1 MRSLS
6 VQWKITLLAGCCL
19 IITSLSLIGFSIYNA
34 TSNQQVIKS
43 QSSESVI
50 NKTQQLLASVSQL
63 NAQETQ
69 RYVDEAVYRAEML
82 AASAQFLKN
91 NADEN
96 FTPSEEL
103 RTALDEM
110 VRRSVLNFDSIQGAY
125 LVFQPDLL
133 DGEDANYVDAD
144 YVGSNEKGRFAPYWK
159 VADNGENVLANVLS
173 EPILSDDSNSERF
186 YCPLSSG
193 QTCISTPRV
202 VNSGG
207 TALLT
212 SSISVPILVDDV
224 AIGFL
229 GIDLRLD
236 GLTSVVTQSDQ
247 SLFDGA
253 GAVYVVSLDGSV
265 IASDDSSIAVGSVFQ
280 SDNTNSDL
288 MTDFIFGGEV
298 TTQWSENGEWLLAFA
313 PVTAANQTWGVL
325 FEIPRESVV
334 ADANRLDS
342 IISTKVSEGIQ
353 TEVIAGV
360 IFILF
365 GLAIIAF
372 SSLSIVKPIRQV
384 VERLNDIASGEGDL
398 TQRLEVKSQDEIG
411 QLSQGFN
418 LFLDKLQH
426 TIKEVI
432 QTTEQVASTT
442 SQAKASASSTRESS
456 ESQFKEVDLVATA
469 AEEMTQTAG
478 LVVQNAEVAVDA
490 ACEANRSA
498 RQGQQVIELSAGE
511 MRKLVERMSSAVPI
525 VEELAKNNGNIT
537 EILSVIEGISE
548 QTNLL
553 ALNAAIEA
561 ARAGEQGRGF
571 AVVADEVRNLA
582 SRTQSSVGEIRAV
595 IDKVHA
601 GTQDVVEAIQEGNIL
616 ANDTAL
622 HVQNAVEDLGSIFT
636 SIEEISDMNSQIV
649 RAAEEQQSVSGEV
662 NQSVVN
668 IRDLSAKILEQA
680 AASEQVGSEI
690 EQLSQQQQKLVNQF
704 KVE

>member
-110 VRRSVLNFDSIQGAY
+110 VRRSVLNFDSIQGVY

-265 IASDDSSIAVGSVFQ
+265 IASDDPSITVGSVFQ

-353 TEVIAGV
+353 TEVIAGI

-704 KVE
+704 KV

>member
-69 RYVDEAVYRAEML
+69 RYVDEAIYRAEML

-125 LVFQPDLL
+125 LVFKPDLL
-133 DGEDANYVDAD
+133 DSEDANYVDAD

-159 VADNGENVLANVLS
+159 VADNGENVLSNVLS
-173 EPILSDDSNSERF
+173 ESTLNDNSNSERF

-236 GLTSVVTQSDQ
+236 GLTSVITQSDQ
-247 SLFDGA
+247 SLFNGA
-253 GAVYVVSLDGSV
+253 GKAYVVSLDGSV
-265 IASDDSSIAVGSVFQ
+265 IASDDSSIAVGSNFQ

-313 PVTAANQTWGVL
+313 PVVAANQTWGVL
-325 FEIPRESVV
+325 FEIPRDSVV
-334 ADANRLDS
+334 ADANKLDS
-342 IISTKVSEGIQ
+342 IISTKLSEGIK
-353 TEVIAGV
+353 TEMIAGTV
-360 IFILF
+360 FIIF

-372 SSLSIVKPIRQV
+372 ASLSIVKPIRQV

-411 QLSQGFN
+411 QLSKGFN

-432 QTTEQVASTT
+432 QTTEQVANTT
-442 SQAKASASSTRESS
+442 SQAKASASTTRESS

-498 RQGQQVIELSAGE
+498 QQGQQVIELSAGE

-636 SIEEISDMNSQIV
+636 SIEAISDMNNQIV

-680 AASEQVGSEI
+680 AASEQVGHEI
-690 EQLSQQQQKLVNQF
+690 DQLSQQQQKLVNQF
-704 KVE
+704 KV

>member
-69 RYVDEAVYRAEML
+69 RYVDEAIYRAEML

-125 LVFQPDLL
+125 LVFKPDLL
-133 DGEDANYVDAD
+133 DSEDANYVDAD

-173 EPILSDDSNSERF
+173 ESILNDDSNSERF

-207 TALLT
+207 VALLT

-236 GLTSVVTQSDQ
+236 GLTSVITQSDQ
-247 SLFDGA
+247 SLFNGA
-253 GAVYVVSLDGSV
+253 GKAYVVSLDGSV
-265 IASDDSSIAVGSVFQ
+265 IASDDSSIAVGSTFQ
-280 SDNTNSDL
+280 SGNTNSDL

-313 PVTAANQTWGVL
+313 PVVAANQTWGVL
-325 FEIPRESVV
+325 FEIPRDSVV
-334 ADANRLDS
+334 ADANKLDS
-342 IISTKVSEGIQ
+342 IISTKLSEGIK
-353 TEVIAGV
+353 TEVIAGTV
-360 IFILF
+360 FIIF

-372 SSLSIVKPIRQV
+372 ASLSIVKPIRQV

-411 QLSQGFN
+411 QLSKGFN

-432 QTTEQVASTT
+432 HTTEQVANTT

-498 RQGQQVIELSAGE
+498 QQGQQVIELSAGE

-622 HVQNAVEDLGSIFT
+622 HVQKAVEDLGSIFT
-636 SIEEISDMNSQIV
+636 SIEAISDMNSQIV

-662 NQSVVN
+662 NQSVAN

-680 AASEQVGSEI
+680 AASEQVGNEI
-690 EQLSQQQQKLVNQF
+690 DQLSQQQQKLVNQF
-704 KVE
+704 KV

>member
-69 RYVDEAVYRAEML
+69 RYVDEAIYRAEML
-82 AASAQFLKN
+82 ASSAQFLKN

-125 LVFQPDLL
+125 LVFKPDLL
-133 DGEDANYVDAD
+133 DAEDANYVDAD
-144 YVGSNEKGRFAPYWK
+144 YVGSNERGRFAPYWK
-159 VADNGENVLANVLS
+159 VADNGENVLPNVLS
-173 EPILSDDSNSERF
+173 ESILSDNKNSERF
-186 YCPLSSG
+186 FCPLSSG

-202 VNSGG
+202 VSSGG
-207 TALLT
+207 QELLT
-212 SSISVPILVDDV
+212 SSISVPIIVDGV

-236 GLTSVVTQSDQ
+236 GLTNVVTQSDQ

-265 IASDDSSIAVGSVFQ
+265 IASDDQSIAVGSSFQ
-280 SDNTNSDL
+280 SNNTSSDL

-313 PVTAANQTWGVL
+313 PVVAANQTWGVL
-325 FEIPRESVV
+325 FEIPRGSVV
-334 ADANRLDS
+334 ADANQLDA
-342 IISTKVSEGIQ
+342 IISTKLSEGIK
-353 TEVIAGV
+353 TEVIAG
-360 IFILF
+360 ISFILF

-372 SSLSIVKPIRQV
+372 ASLSIVKPIRQV

-469 AEEMTQTAG
+469 AEEMTQTSG
-478 LVVQNAEVAVDA
+478 LVVQNAEIAVDA

-498 RQGQQVIELSAGE
+498 QQGQQVIELSAGE
-511 MRKLVERMSSAVPI
+511 MRKLVDRMSSAVPI

-622 HVQNAVEDLGSIFT
+622 HVQKAVEDLGSIFT
-636 SIEEISDMNSQIV
+636 SIEAISDMNNQIV

-668 IRDLSAKILEQA
+668 IRDLSAKILDQA

-690 EQLSQQQQKLVNQF
+690 DQLSQQQQKLVNQF
-704 KVE
+704 KV

>member
-202 VNSGG
+202 VNSGS

-704 KVE
+704 KV

>member
-69 RYVDEAVYRAEML
+69 RYVDEAIYRAEML
-82 AASAQFLKN
+82 ASSAQFLKN

-159 VADNGENVLANVLS
+159 VADNGENVLSNVIS
-173 EPILSDDSNSERF
+173 EAILNDDSNSERF

-207 TALLT
+207 TTLLT

-236 GLTSVVTQSDQ
+236 GLVNVVTQSDQ
-247 SLFDGA
+247 SLFNGA
-253 GAVYVVSLDGSV
+253 GAAYVVSLDGSV
-265 IASDDSSIAVGSVFQ
+265 IASDDSSITVGSSFQ
-280 SDNTNSDL
+280 SENTNGDL

-313 PVTAANQTWGVL
+313 PVVAANQTWGVL

-334 ADANRLDS
+334 ADASKLDS

-353 TEVIAGV
+353 TEVIAGIV
-360 IFILF
+360 FILF

-372 SSLSIVKPIRQV
+372 ASLSIVKPIRQV

-398 TQRLEVKSQDEIG
+398 TQRLEVKSKDEIG
-411 QLSQGFN
+411 QLSKGFN

-469 AEEMTQTAG
+469 AEEMTQTSG
-478 LVVQNAEVAVDA
+478 LVVQNAEIAVDA

-498 RQGQQVIELSAGE
+498 QQGQQVIELSAGE

-622 HVQNAVEDLGSIFT
+622 HVQKVVEDLGSIFT
-636 SIEEISDMNSQIV
+636 SIEAISDMNSQIV
-649 RAAEEQQSVSGEV
+649 RAAEEQRSVSGEV

-668 IRDLSAKILEQA
+668 IRDLSAKILDQA
-680 AASEQVGSEI
+680 AASEQVGTEI
-690 EQLSQQQQKLVNQF
+690 DQLSQKQKKLVNQF
-704 KVE
+704 KV

>member
-69 RYVDEAVYRAEML
+69 RYVDEAIYRAEML

-125 LVFQPDLL
+125 LVFKPDLL
-133 DGEDANYVDAD
+133 DSEDANYVDAD

-173 EPILSDDSNSERF
+173 ESILNDDSNSERF

-207 TALLT
+207 VTLLT

-236 GLTSVVTQSDQ
+236 GLTSVITQSDQ
-247 SLFDGA
+247 SLFNGA
-253 GAVYVVSLDGSV
+253 GKAYVVSLDGSV
-265 IASDDSSIAVGSVFQ
+265 IASDDSSIAVGSTFQ

-313 PVTAANQTWGVL
+313 PVVAANQTWGVL

-334 ADANRLDS
+334 ADANKLDS
-342 IISTKVSEGIQ
+342 IISNKLSEGIK
-353 TEVIAGV
+353 TEVIAGTV
-360 IFILF
+360 FILF

-372 SSLSIVKPIRQV
+372 ASLSIVKPIRQV

-411 QLSQGFN
+411 QLSKGFN

-432 QTTEQVASTT
+432 HTTEQVASTT

-498 RQGQQVIELSAGE
+498 QQGQQVIELSAGE

-622 HVQNAVEDLGSIFT
+622 HVQKAVEDLGSIFT
-636 SIEEISDMNSQIV
+636 SIEAISDMNSQIV

-680 AASEQVGSEI
+680 AASEQVGNEI
-690 EQLSQQQQKLVNQF
+690 DQLSQQQQKLVNQF
-704 KVE
+704 KV

>member
-186 YCPLSSG
+186 YCPLSLG

-236 GLTSVVTQSDQ
+236 GLTNVVTQSDQ
-247 SLFDGA
+247 SLFDGV

-265 IASDDSSIAVGSVFQ
+265 IASDDSSIAVGSSFQ

-325 FEIPRESVV
+325 FEIPRKSVI

-372 SSLSIVKPIRQV
+372 ASLSIVKPIRQV

-411 QLSQGFN
+411 QLSKGFN

-478 LVVQNAEVAVDA
+478 LVVQNAEAAVDA

-690 EQLSQQQQKLVNQF
+690 DQLSQQQQKLVNQF
-704 KVE
+704 KV

>member
-69 RYVDEAVYRAEML
+69 RYVDEAIYRAEML

-125 LVFQPDLL
+125 LVFKPDLL
-133 DGEDANYVDAD
+133 DSEDANYVDAD

-159 VADNGENVLANVLS
+159 VADNVENVLPNVLS
-173 EPILSDDSNSERF
+173 ESTLNDNSNSERF

-236 GLTSVVTQSDQ
+236 GLTSVITESDQ
-247 SLFDGA
+247 SLFNGA
-253 GAVYVVSLDGSV
+253 GKAYVVSLDGSV
-265 IASDDSSIAVGSVFQ
+265 IASDDSSIAVGSNFQ

-313 PVTAANQTWGVL
+313 PVVAANQTWGVL
-325 FEIPRESVV
+325 FEIPRDSVV
-334 ADANRLDS
+334 ADANKLDS
-342 IISTKVSEGIQ
+342 IISTKLSEGIK
-353 TEVIAGV
+353 TEVIAGTV
-360 IFILF
+360 FIIF

-372 SSLSIVKPIRQV
+372 ASLSIVKPIRQV

-411 QLSQGFN
+411 QLSKGFN

-432 QTTEQVASTT
+432 QTTEQVANTT

-498 RQGQQVIELSAGE
+498 QQGQQVIELSAGE

-636 SIEEISDMNSQIV
+636 SIEAISDMNNQIV

-680 AASEQVGSEI
+680 AASEQVGNEI
-690 EQLSQQQQKLVNQF
+690 DQLSQQQQKLVNQF
-704 KVE
+704 KV

>member
-69 RYVDEAVYRAEML
+69 RYVDEAIYRAEML
-82 AASAQFLKN
+82 ASSAQFLKN

-125 LVFQPDLL
+125 LVFKPDLL
-133 DGEDANYVDAD
+133 DAEDANYVDAD
-144 YVGSNEKGRFAPYWK
+144 YVGSNERGRFAPYWK
-159 VADNGENVLANVLS
+159 VADNGENVLPNVLS
-173 EPILSDDSNSERF
+173 ESTLSDNSNSERF
-186 YCPLSSG
+186 FCPLSSG

-202 VNSGG
+202 VSSGG
-207 TALLT
+207 QELLT
-212 SSISVPILVDDV
+212 SSISVPIIVDDV

-236 GLTSVVTQSDQ
+236 GLTNVVTQSDQ
-247 SLFDGA
+247 SLFEGA

-265 IASDDSSIAVGSVFQ
+265 IASDDQSIAVGSNFQ
-280 SDNTNSDL
+280 SNNTSSDL

-313 PVTAANQTWGVL
+313 PVIAANQTWGVL

-334 ADANRLDS
+334 ADANQLDA
-342 IISTKVSEGIQ
+342 IISTKLSEGIK
-353 TEVIAGV
+353 TEVIAG
-360 IFILF
+360 ISFILF

-372 SSLSIVKPIRQV
+372 ASLSIVKPIRQV

-469 AEEMTQTAG
+469 AEEMTQTSG

-498 RQGQQVIELSAGE
+498 QQGQQVIELSAGE
-511 MRKLVERMSSAVPI
+511 MRKLVDRMSSAVPI

-622 HVQNAVEDLGSIFT
+622 HVQKAVEDLGSIFT
-636 SIEEISDMNSQIV
+636 SIEAISDMNNQIV

-668 IRDLSAKILEQA
+668 IRDLSAKILDQA

-690 EQLSQQQQKLVNQF
+690 DQLSQQQQKLVNQF
-704 KVE
+704 KV

>member
-69 RYVDEAVYRAEML
+69 RYVDEAIYRAEML
-82 AASAQFLKN
+82 ASSAQFLKN

-125 LVFQPDLL
+125 LVFKPDLL
-133 DGEDANYVDAD
+133 DAEDANYVDAD
-144 YVGSNEKGRFAPYWK
+144 YVGSNERGRFAPYWK
-159 VADNGENVLANVLS
+159 VADNGENVLPNVLS
-173 EPILSDDSNSERF
+173 ESTLSDNSNSERF
-186 YCPLSSG
+186 FCPLSSG

-202 VNSGG
+202 VSSSGQE
-207 TALLT
+207 LLT
-212 SSISVPILVDDV
+212 SSISVPIIVDDV

-236 GLTSVVTQSDQ
+236 GLTNVVTQSDQ
-247 SLFDGA
+247 SLFEGA

-265 IASDDSSIAVGSVFQ
+265 IASDDQSIVVGSSFQ
-280 SDNTNSDL
+280 SNNTSSDL

-313 PVTAANQTWGVL
+313 PVIAANQTWGVL

-334 ADANRLDS
+334 ADANQLDA
-342 IISTKVSEGIQ
+342 IISTKLSEGIK
-353 TEVIAGV
+353 TEVIAG
-360 IFILF
+360 ISFILF

-372 SSLSIVKPIRQV
+372 ASLSIVKPIRQV

-469 AEEMTQTAG
+469 AEEMTQTSG
-478 LVVQNAEVAVDA
+478 LVVQNAEIAVDA

-498 RQGQQVIELSAGE
+498 QQGQQVIELSAGE
-511 MRKLVERMSSAVPI
+511 MRKLVDRMSSAVPI

-622 HVQNAVEDLGSIFT
+622 HVQKAVEDLGSIFT
-636 SIEEISDMNSQIV
+636 SIEAISDMNNQIV

-690 EQLSQQQQKLVNQF
+690 DQLSQQQQKLVNQF
-704 KVE
+704 KV

>member
-360 IFILF
+360 IFIFF

-704 KVE
+704 KV

>member
-50 NKTQQLLASVSQL
+50 NKTEQLLASVSQL

-69 RYVDEAVYRAEML
+69 RYVDEAIYRAEML
-82 AASAQFLKN
+82 ASSAQFLKN

-133 DGEDANYVDAD
+133 DDEDANYVDAD

-159 VADNGENVLANVLS
+159 VADNGENVLSNVIS
-173 EPILSDDSNSERF
+173 EAILNDDSNSERF

-236 GLTSVVTQSDQ
+236 GLVNVVTQSDQ
-247 SLFDGA
+247 SLFNGA
-253 GAVYVVSLDGSV
+253 GAAYVVSLDGSV
-265 IASDDSSIAVGSVFQ
+265 IASDDKSIAVGSNFQ
-280 SDNTNSDL
+280 SENTNGDL

-313 PVTAANQTWGVL
+313 PVVAANQTWGVL

-334 ADANRLDS
+334 ADASKLDS

-353 TEVIAGV
+353 TEVIAGIV
-360 IFILF
+360 FILF

-372 SSLSIVKPIRQV
+372 ASLSIVKPIRQV

-398 TQRLEVKSQDEIG
+398 TQRLEVKSKDEIG
-411 QLSQGFN
+411 QLSKGFN

-469 AEEMTQTAG
+469 AEEMTQTSG
-478 LVVQNAEVAVDA
+478 LVVQNAEIAVDA

-498 RQGQQVIELSAGE
+498 QQGQQVIELSAGE

-622 HVQNAVEDLGSIFT
+622 HVQKAVEDLGSIFT
-636 SIEEISDMNSQIV
+636 SIEAISDMNSQIV
-649 RAAEEQQSVSGEV
+649 RAAEEQRSVSGEV

-668 IRDLSAKILEQA
+668 IRDLSAKILDQA
-680 AASEQVGSEI
+680 AASEQVGTEI
-690 EQLSQQQQKLVNQF
+690 DHLSQKQKKLVNQF
-704 KVE
+704 KV

>member
-69 RYVDEAVYRAEML
+69 RYVDEAIYRAEML
-82 AASAQFLKN
+82 ASSAQFLKN

-125 LVFQPDLL
+125 LVFKPDLL
-133 DGEDANYVDAD
+133 DAEDANYVDAD
-144 YVGSNEKGRFAPYWK
+144 YVGSNERGRFAPYWK
-159 VADNGENVLANVLS
+159 VADNGENVLPNVLS
-173 EPILSDDSNSERF
+173 ESTLSDNSNSERF
-186 YCPLSSG
+186 FCPFSSG

-202 VNSGG
+202 VSSGG
-207 TALLT
+207 QELLT
-212 SSISVPILVDDV
+212 SSISVPIIVDDV

-236 GLTSVVTQSDQ
+236 GLTNVVTQSDQ
-247 SLFDGA
+247 SLFEGA

-265 IASDDSSIAVGSVFQ
+265 IASDDQSIAVGSSFQ
-280 SDNTNSDL
+280 SNNTSSDL

-313 PVTAANQTWGVL
+313 PVIAANQTWGVL

-334 ADANRLDS
+334 ADANQLDA
-342 IISTKVSEGIQ
+342 IISTKLSEGIK
-353 TEVIAGV
+353 TEVIAG
-360 IFILF
+360 ISFILF

-372 SSLSIVKPIRQV
+372 ASLSIVKPIRQV

-469 AEEMTQTAG
+469 AEEMTQTSG
-478 LVVQNAEVAVDA
+478 LVVQNAEIAVDA

-498 RQGQQVIELSAGE
+498 QQGQQVIELSAGE
-511 MRKLVERMSSAVPI
+511 MRKLVDRMSSAVPI

-622 HVQNAVEDLGSIFT
+622 HVQKAVEDLGSIFT
-636 SIEEISDMNSQIV
+636 SIEAISDMNNQIV

-668 IRDLSAKILEQA
+668 IRDLSAKILDQA

-690 EQLSQQQQKLVNQF
+690 DQLSQQQQKLVNQF
-704 KVE
+704 KV

>member
-69 RYVDEAVYRAEML
+69 RYVDEAIYRAEML

-125 LVFQPDLL
+125 LVFKPDLL
-133 DGEDANYVDAD
+133 DSEDANYVDAD

-173 EPILSDDSNSERF
+173 ESILNDDSNSERF

-207 TALLT
+207 VALLT

-236 GLTSVVTQSDQ
+236 GLTSVITQSDQ
-247 SLFDGA
+247 SLFNGA
-253 GAVYVVSLDGSV
+253 GKAYVVSLDGSV
-265 IASDDSSIAVGSVFQ
+265 IASDDSSIAVGSTFQ
-280 SDNTNSDL
+280 SDNTNSGL

-313 PVTAANQTWGVL
+313 PVVAANQTWGVL

-334 ADANRLDS
+334 ADASKLDS
-342 IISTKVSEGIQ
+342 IISTKLSEGIK
-353 TEVIAGV
+353 TEVIAGTV
-360 IFILF
+360 FILF

-372 SSLSIVKPIRQV
+372 ASLSIVKPIRQV

-411 QLSQGFN
+411 QLSKGFN

-432 QTTEQVASTT
+432 HTTEQVASTT

-498 RQGQQVIELSAGE
+498 QQGQQVIELSAGE

-622 HVQNAVEDLGSIFT
+622 HVQKAVEDLGSIFT
-636 SIEEISDMNSQIV
+636 SIEAISDMNSQIV

-680 AASEQVGSEI
+680 AASEQVGNEI
-690 EQLSQQQQKLVNQF
+690 DQLSQQQQKLVNQF
-704 KVE
+704 KV

>member
-668 IRDLSAKILEQA
+668 IRDLSAKILDQA

-704 KVE
+704 KV

>member
-69 RYVDEAVYRAEML
+69 RYVDEAIYRAEML

-125 LVFQPDLL
+125 LVFKPDLL
-133 DGEDANYVDAD
+133 DSEDANYVDAD

-173 EPILSDDSNSERF
+173 ESILNDDSNSERF

-207 TALLT
+207 VALLT

-236 GLTSVVTQSDQ
+236 GLTSVITQSDQ
-247 SLFDGA
+247 SLFNGA
-253 GAVYVVSLDGSV
+253 GKAYVVSLDGSV
-265 IASDDSSIAVGSVFQ
+265 IASDDSSIAVGSIFQ

-298 TTQWSENGEWLLAFA
+298 TTQWSDNGEWLLAFA
-313 PVTAANQTWGVL
+313 PVVAANQTWGVL

-334 ADANRLDS
+334 ADANKLDS
-342 IISTKVSEGIQ
+342 IISTKLSEGIK
-353 TEVIAGV
+353 TEVIAGTV
-360 IFILF
+360 FILF

-372 SSLSIVKPIRQV
+372 ASLSIVKPIRQV

-411 QLSQGFN
+411 QLSKGFN

-432 QTTEQVASTT
+432 HTTEQVASTT

-498 RQGQQVIELSAGE
+498 KQGQQVIELSAGE

-622 HVQNAVEDLGSIFT
+622 HVQKAVEDLGSIFT
-636 SIEEISDMNSQIV
+636 SIEAISDMNSQIV

-680 AASEQVGSEI
+680 AASEQVGNEI
-690 EQLSQQQQKLVNQF
+690 DQLSQQQQKLVNQF
-704 KVE
+704 KV

>member
-69 RYVDEAVYRAEML
+69 RYVDEAIYRAEML

-110 VRRSVLNFDSIQGAY
+110 VRRSVLNFDSIQGSY
-125 LVFQPDLL
+125 LVFKPDLL
-133 DGEDANYVDAD
+133 DSEDANYVDAD

-173 EPILSDDSNSERF
+173 ESILNDDSNSERF

-207 TALLT
+207 VALLT

-236 GLTSVVTQSDQ
+236 GLTSVITQSDQ
-247 SLFDGA
+247 SLFNGA
-253 GAVYVVSLDGSV
+253 GKAYVVSLDGSV
-265 IASDDSSIAVGSVFQ
+265 IASDDSSIAVGSTFQ

-313 PVTAANQTWGVL
+313 PVVAANQTWGVL

-334 ADANRLDS
+334 ADANKLDS
-342 IISTKVSEGIQ
+342 IISTKLSEGIK
-353 TEVIAGV
+353 TEIIAGTV
-360 IFILF
+360 FILF

-372 SSLSIVKPIRQV
+372 ASLSIVKPIRQV

-411 QLSQGFN
+411 QLSKGFN

-432 QTTEQVASTT
+432 HTTEQVASTT

-498 RQGQQVIELSAGE
+498 QQGQQVIELSAGE

-622 HVQNAVEDLGSIFT
+622 HVQKAVEDLGSIFT
-636 SIEEISDMNSQIV
+636 SIEAISDMNSQIV

-680 AASEQVGSEI
+680 AASEQVGNEI
-690 EQLSQQQQKLVNQF
+690 DQLSQQQQKLVNQF
-704 KVE
+704 KV

>member
-69 RYVDEAVYRAEML
+69 RYVDEAIYRAEML

-125 LVFQPDLL
+125 LVFKPDLL
-133 DGEDANYVDAD
+133 DSEDANYVDAD

-173 EPILSDDSNSERF
+173 ESILNDDSNSERF

-207 TALLT
+207 VALLT

-236 GLTSVVTQSDQ
+236 GLTSVITQSDQ
-247 SLFDGA
+247 SLFNGA
-253 GAVYVVSLDGSV
+253 GKAYVVSLDGSV
-265 IASDDSSIAVGSVFQ
+265 IASDDSSIAVGSTFQ

-313 PVTAANQTWGVL
+313 PVVAANQTWGVL

-334 ADANRLDS
+334 ADANKLDS
-342 IISTKVSEGIQ
+342 IISTKLSEGIK
-353 TEVIAGV
+353 TEVIAGTV
-360 IFILF
+360 FILF

-372 SSLSIVKPIRQV
+372 ASLSIVKPIRQV

-411 QLSQGFN
+411 QLSKGFN

-432 QTTEQVASTT
+432 HTTEQVASTT

-490 ACEANRSA
+490 ACEANHSA
-498 RQGQQVIELSAGE
+498 QQGQQVIELSAGE

-622 HVQNAVEDLGSIFT
+622 HVQKAVEDLGSIFT
-636 SIEEISDMNSQIV
+636 SIEAISDMNSQIV

-680 AASEQVGSEI
+680 AASEQVGNEI
-690 EQLSQQQQKLVNQF
+690 DQLSQQQQKLVNQF
-704 KVE
+704 KV

>member
-173 EPILSDDSNSERF
+173 EPILGDDSNSERF

-298 TTQWSENGEWLLAFA
+298 TTQWSDNGEWLLAFA

-704 KVE
+704 KV

>member
-50 NKTQQLLASVSQL
+50 NKTEQLLASVSQL

-69 RYVDEAVYRAEML
+69 RYVDEAIYRAEML
-82 AASAQFLKN
+82 ASSAQFLKN

-159 VADNGENVLANVLS
+159 VADNGENVLSNVIS
-173 EPILSDDSNSERF
+173 EAILNDDSNSERF

-193 QTCISTPRV
+193 QTCISTPRI

-265 IASDDSSIAVGSVFQ
+265 IASDDSSIAVGSTFQ

-313 PVTAANQTWGVL
+313 PVVAANQTWGVL

-334 ADANRLDS
+334 ADANKLDA
-342 IISTKVSEGIQ
+342 IISTKLSEGIK
-353 TEVIAGV
+353 TEVIAGTV
-360 IFILF
+360 FILF

-372 SSLSIVKPIRQV
+372 ASLSIVKPIRQV

-411 QLSQGFN
+411 QLSKGFN

-432 QTTEQVASTT
+432 HTTEQVASTT

-469 AEEMTQTAG
+469 AEEMTQTSG

-498 RQGQQVIELSAGE
+498 QQGQQVIELSAGE

-622 HVQNAVEDLGSIFT
+622 HVQKAVEDLGSIFT
-636 SIEEISDMNSQIV
+636 SIEAISDMNSQIV

-690 EQLSQQQQKLVNQF
+690 DQLSQQQQKLVNQF
-704 KVE
+704 KV

>member
-69 RYVDEAVYRAEML
+69 RYVDEAIYRAEML

-125 LVFQPDLL
+125 LVFKPDLL
-133 DGEDANYVDAD
+133 DSEDANYVDAD

-159 VADNGENVLANVLS
+159 VADNGENVLPNVLS
-173 EPILSDDSNSERF
+173 ESTLNDNSNSERF

-236 GLTSVVTQSDQ
+236 GLTSVITQSDQ
-247 SLFDGA
+247 SLFNGA
-253 GAVYVVSLDGSV
+253 GKAYVVSLDGSV
-265 IASDDSSIAVGSVFQ
+265 IASDDSSIAVGSNFQ

-313 PVTAANQTWGVL
+313 PVVAANQTWGVL
-325 FEIPRESVV
+325 FEIPRDSVV
-334 ADANRLDS
+334 ADANKLDS
-342 IISTKVSEGIQ
+342 IISTKLSEGIK
-353 TEVIAGV
+353 TEVIAGTV
-360 IFILF
+360 FIIF

-372 SSLSIVKPIRQV
+372 ASLSIVKPIRQV

-411 QLSQGFN
+411 QLSKGFN

-432 QTTEQVASTT
+432 QTTEQVANTT

-498 RQGQQVIELSAGE
+498 QQGQQVIELSAGE

-636 SIEEISDMNSQIV
+636 SIEAISDMNNQIV

-680 AASEQVGSEI
+680 AASEQVGNEI
-690 EQLSQQQQKLVNQF
+690 DQLSQQQQKLVNQF
-704 KVE
+704 KV

>member
-69 RYVDEAVYRAEML
+69 RYVDEAIYRAEML

-125 LVFQPDLL
+125 LVFKPDLL
-133 DGEDANYVDAD
+133 DSEDANYVDAD

-173 EPILSDDSNSERF
+173 ESILNDDSNSERF
-186 YCPLSSG
+186 YCPLSTG

-207 TALLT
+207 VALLT

-236 GLTSVVTQSDQ
+236 GLTSVITQSDQ
-247 SLFDGA
+247 SLFNGA
-253 GAVYVVSLDGSV
+253 GKAYVVSLDGSV
-265 IASDDSSIAVGSVFQ
+265 IASDDSSIAVGSTFQ

-313 PVTAANQTWGVL
+313 PVVAANQTWGVL

-334 ADANRLDS
+334 ADANKLDS
-342 IISTKVSEGIQ
+342 IISTKLSEGIK
-353 TEVIAGV
+353 TEVIAGTV
-360 IFILF
+360 FILF

-372 SSLSIVKPIRQV
+372 ASLSIVKPIRQV

-411 QLSQGFN
+411 QLSKGFN

-432 QTTEQVASTT
+432 HTTEQVASTT

-498 RQGQQVIELSAGE
+498 QQGQQVIELSAGE

-622 HVQNAVEDLGSIFT
+622 HVQKAVEDLGSIFT
-636 SIEEISDMNSQIV
+636 SIEAISDMNSQIV

-680 AASEQVGSEI
+680 AASEQVGNEI
-690 EQLSQQQQKLVNQF
+690 DQLSQQQQKLVNQF
-704 KVE
+704 KV

>member
-34 TSNQQVIKS
+34 TSKQQAIKTH
-43 QSSESVI
+43 SSESVI

-69 RYVDEAVYRAEML
+69 RYVDEAIYRAEML
-82 AASAQFLKN
+82 AASALFLKN

-125 LVFQPDLL
+125 LVFKPDLL
-133 DGEDANYVDAD
+133 DSEDANYVDAD

-159 VADNGENVLANVLS
+159 VADNGENVLSNVLS
-173 EPILSDDSNSERF
+173 ESTLNDNSNSERF

-236 GLTSVVTQSDQ
+236 GLTSVITQSDQ
-247 SLFDGA
+247 SLFNGA
-253 GAVYVVSLDGSV
+253 GKAYVVSLDGSV
-265 IASDDSSIAVGSVFQ
+265 IASDDSSIAVGSNFQ

-313 PVTAANQTWGVL
+313 PVVAANQTWGVL
-325 FEIPRESVV
+325 FEIPRDSVV
-334 ADANRLDS
+334 ADANKLDS
-342 IISTKVSEGIQ
+342 IISTKLSEGIK
-353 TEVIAGV
+353 TEVIAGTV
-360 IFILF
+360 FIIF

-372 SSLSIVKPIRQV
+372 ASLSIVKPIRQV

-411 QLSQGFN
+411 QLSKGFN

-432 QTTEQVASTT
+432 QTTEQVANTT

-498 RQGQQVIELSAGE
+498 QQGQQVIELSAGE

-622 HVQNAVEDLGSIFT
+622 HVQKAVEDLGSIFT
-636 SIEEISDMNSQIV
+636 SIEAISDMNSQIV

-690 EQLSQQQQKLVNQF
+690 DQLSQQQRKLVNQF
-704 KVE
+704 KV

>member
-69 RYVDEAVYRAEML
+69 RYIDEAIYRAEML
-82 AASAQFLKN
+82 AASALFLKN

-125 LVFQPDLL
+125 LVFKPDLL
-133 DGEDANYVDAD
+133 DSEDANYVDAD

-173 EPILSDDSNSERF
+173 ESILNDDSNSERF

-207 TALLT
+207 VALLT

-236 GLTSVVTQSDQ
+236 GLTSVITQSDQ
-247 SLFDGA
+247 SLFNGA
-253 GAVYVVSLDGSV
+253 GKAYVVSLDGSV
-265 IASDDSSIAVGSVFQ
+265 IASDDSSIAVGSTFQ
-280 SDNTNSDL
+280 SDHTNSDL

-298 TTQWSENGEWLLAFA
+298 TTQWSKNDEWLLAFA
-313 PVTAANQTWGVL
+313 PVVAANQTWGVL

-334 ADANRLDS
+334 ADANKLDS
-342 IISTKVSEGIQ
+342 IISTKLSEGIK
-353 TEVIAGV
+353 TEVIAGTV
-360 IFILF
+360 FILF

-372 SSLSIVKPIRQV
+372 ASLSIVKPIRQV

-411 QLSQGFN
+411 QLSKGFN

-432 QTTEQVASTT
+432 HTTEQVASTT

-498 RQGQQVIELSAGE
+498 QQGQEVIELSAGE

-582 SRTQSSVGEIRAV
+582 SRTHSSVGEIRAV

-622 HVQNAVEDLGSIFT
+622 HVQKAVEDLGSIFT
-636 SIEEISDMNSQIV
+636 LIEAISDMNNQIV

-690 EQLSQQQQKLVNQF
+690 DQLSQQQQKLVNQF
-704 KVE
+704 KV

>member
-498 RQGQQVIELSAGE
+498 RQGKQVIELSAGE

-704 KVE
+704 KV

>member
-34 TSNQQVIKS
+34 SSNQQVIKS
-43 QSSESVI
+43 QSSDSVI
-50 NKTQQLLASVSQL
+50 NKTEQLLASVSQL

-69 RYVDEAVYRAEML
+69 RYVDEAIYRAEML
-82 AASAQFLKN
+82 AASAKFLKT
-91 NADEN
+91 NAEEN

-110 VRRSVLNFDSIQGAY
+110 IRRSVLDFDSILGAY
-125 LVFQPDLL
+125 LVFRPDML
-133 DGEDANYVDAD
+133 DGEDGNYVDAD
-144 YVGSNEKGRFAPYWK
+144 YVGSNEVGRFAPYWK

-173 EPILSDDSNSERF
+173 EQILNDNSNSERF

-193 QTCISTPRV
+193 QTCISTPKV
-202 VNSGG
+202 VTSGG
-207 TALLT
+207 QSLLT
-212 SSISVPILVDDV
+212 SSISVPIMVDDT

-236 GLTSVVTQSDQ
+236 ALTQIVAQSDAE
-247 SLFDGA
+247 LFEGNGA
-253 GAVYVVSLDGSV
+253 IYVVSLDGSV
-265 IASDDSSIAVGSVFQ
+265 IAADNASIATGSQFASNHTSNDQ
-280 SDNTNSDL
+280 L
-288 MTDFIFGGEV
+288 TDFMFGGE
-298 TTQWSENGEWLLAFA
+298 TMTQWSDNGEWLLAFA
-313 PVTAANQTWGVL
+313 PVVAANQTWGIL
-325 FEIPRESVV
+325 LEIPRDSVV
-334 ADANRLDS
+334 ADANLLDA
-342 IISTKVSEGIQ
+342 IISDNLSEGIK
-353 TEVIAGV
+353 TEMIAGGL
-360 IFILF
+360 FILI

-372 SSLSIVKPIRQV
+372 ASLSIVKPIRQV
-384 VERLNDIASGEGDL
+384 VERLDDIASGEGDL
-398 TQRLEVKSQDEIG
+398 TQRLEVKSQDEVG
-411 QLSQGFN
+411 QLAQGFN
-418 LFLDKLQH
+418 RFLDKLQP

-432 QTTEQVASTT
+432 ATSEQVASTT
-442 SQAKASASSTRESS
+442 SAAKASASSTRQSS

-469 AEEMTQTAG
+469 AEEMTQTAS
-478 LVVQNAEVAVDA
+478 LVVQNAEIAVGA
-490 ACEANRSA
+490 ASEANSSA
-498 RQGQQVIELSAGE
+498 KQGQQVIELSAGE

-525 VEELAKNNGNIT
+525 VEELAKNNANIT
-537 EILSVIEGISE
+537 DILGVIEGISE

-582 SRTQSSVGEIRAV
+582 SRTQASVGEIRQV
-595 IDKVHA
+595 IDKVQA

-636 SIEEISDMNSQIV
+636 SIEAISDMNNQIV

-668 IRDLSAKILEQA
+668 IRDLSAQILEQA
-680 AASEQVGSEI
+680 SASE
-690 EQLSQQQQKLVNQF
+690 EQGNQIDTLSQQQQALVNQF
-704 KVE
+704 KV

>member
-69 RYVDEAVYRAEML
+69 RYVDEAIYRAEML

-125 LVFQPDLL
+125 LVFRPDLL
-133 DGEDANYVDAD
+133 DSEDANYVDAD

-159 VADNGENVLANVLS
+159 VADNGENVLSNVLS
-173 EPILSDDSNSERF
+173 ESTLNDNSNSERF

-236 GLTSVVTQSDQ
+236 GLTSVITQSDQ
-247 SLFDGA
+247 SLFNGA
-253 GAVYVVSLDGSV
+253 GKAYVVSLDGSV
-265 IASDDSSIAVGSVFQ
+265 IASDDSSIAVGSNFQ

-313 PVTAANQTWGVL
+313 PVVAANQTWGVL
-325 FEIPRESVV
+325 FEIPRDSVV
-334 ADANRLDS
+334 ADANKLDS
-342 IISTKVSEGIQ
+342 IISTKLSEGIK
-353 TEVIAGV
+353 TEVIAGTV
-360 IFILF
+360 FIIF

-372 SSLSIVKPIRQV
+372 ASLSIVKPIRQV

-411 QLSQGFN
+411 QLSKGFN

-432 QTTEQVASTT
+432 QTTEQVANTT

-498 RQGQQVIELSAGE
+498 QQGQQVIELSAGE
-511 MRKLVERMSSAVPI
+511 MRKLVERMSIAVPI

-636 SIEEISDMNSQIV
+636 SIEAISDMNNQIV

-680 AASEQVGSEI
+680 AASEQVGNEI
-690 EQLSQQQQKLVNQF
+690 DQLSQQQQKLVNQF
-704 KVE
+704 KV

>member
-69 RYVDEAVYRAEML
+69 RYVDEAIYRAEML

-125 LVFQPDLL
+125 LVFKPDLL
-133 DGEDANYVDAD
+133 DSEDANYVDAD

-173 EPILSDDSNSERF
+173 ESILNDGSNSERF

-207 TALLT
+207 VALLT

-236 GLTSVVTQSDQ
+236 GLTSVITQSDQ
-247 SLFDGA
+247 SLFNGA
-253 GAVYVVSLDGSV
+253 GKAYVVSLDGSV
-265 IASDDSSIAVGSVFQ
+265 IASDDSSIAVGSTFQ

-313 PVTAANQTWGVL
+313 PVVAANQTWGVL

-334 ADANRLDS
+334 ADANKLDS
-342 IISTKVSEGIQ
+342 IISTKLSEGIK
-353 TEVIAGV
+353 TEVIAGTV
-360 IFILF
+360 FILF

-372 SSLSIVKPIRQV
+372 ASLSIVKPIRQV

-411 QLSQGFN
+411 QLSKGFN

-432 QTTEQVASTT
+432 HTTEQVASTT

-498 RQGQQVIELSAGE
+498 QQGQQVIELSAGE

-622 HVQNAVEDLGSIFT
+622 HVQKAVEDLGSIFT
-636 SIEEISDMNSQIV
+636 SIEAISDMNSQIV

-680 AASEQVGSEI
+680 AASEQVGNEI
-690 EQLSQQQQKLVNQF
+690 DQLSQQQQKLVNQF
-704 KVE
+704 KV

>member
-34 TSNQQVIKS
+34 TSKQQVIKS

-50 NKTQQLLASVSQL
+50 TKTQQLLSSVSQL

-69 RYVDEAVYRAEML
+69 RYVDEAIYRAEML

-125 LVFQPDLL
+125 LVFKPDLL
-133 DGEDANYVDAD
+133 DSEDSNYVDAD

-159 VADNGENVLANVLS
+159 LADNGENVLSNVLS
-173 EPILSDDSNSERF
+173 ESTLNDNSNSERF

-236 GLTSVVTQSDQ
+236 GLTSVITQSDQ
-247 SLFDGA
+247 SLFNGA
-253 GAVYVVSLDGSV
+253 GKAYVVSLDGSV
-265 IASDDSSIAVGSVFQ
+265 IASDDSSIAVGSNFQ

-298 TTQWSENGEWLLAFA
+298 TTQWSEDGEWLLAFA
-313 PVTAANQTWGVL
+313 PVVAANQTWGVL
-325 FEIPRESVV
+325 FEIPRDSVV
-334 ADANRLDS
+334 ADANKLDS
-342 IISTKVSEGIQ
+342 IISTKLSEGIK
-353 TEVIAGV
+353 TEVIAGTV
-360 IFILF
+360 FIIF

-372 SSLSIVKPIRQV
+372 ASLSIVKPIRQV

-411 QLSQGFN
+411 QLSKGFN

-432 QTTEQVASTT
+432 QTTEQVANTT

-478 LVVQNAEVAVDA
+478 LVVQNAEIAVDA

-498 RQGQQVIELSAGE
+498 QQGQQVIELSAGE

-636 SIEEISDMNSQIV
+636 SIEAISDMNNQIV

-680 AASEQVGSEI
+680 AASEQVGHEI
-690 EQLSQQQQKLVNQF
+690 DQLSQQQQKLVNQF
-704 KVE
+704 KV

>member
-186 YCPLSSG
+186 YCPLSLG

-236 GLTSVVTQSDQ
+236 GLTNVVTQSDQ
-247 SLFDGA
+247 SLFDGV

-265 IASDDSSIAVGSVFQ
+265 IASDDSSIAVGSSFQ

-325 FEIPRESVV
+325 FEIPRKSVI

-478 LVVQNAEVAVDA
+478 LVVQNAEAAVDA

-690 EQLSQQQQKLVNQF
+690 DQLSQQQQKLVNQF
-704 KVE
+704 KV

>member
-69 RYVDEAVYRAEML
+69 RYVDEAIYRAEML
-82 AASAQFLKN
+82 ASSAQFLKN

-125 LVFQPDLL
+125 LVFKPDLL
-133 DGEDANYVDAD
+133 DAEDANYVDAD
-144 YVGSNEKGRFAPYWK
+144 YVGSNERGRFAPYWK
-159 VADNGENVLANVLS
+159 VADNGENVLPNVLS
-173 EPILSDDSNSERF
+173 ESTLSDNSNSERF
-186 YCPLSSG
+186 FCPLSSG
-193 QTCISTPRV
+193 ETCISTPRV
-202 VNSGG
+202 VSSGG
-207 TALLT
+207 QELLT
-212 SSISVPILVDDV
+212 SSISVPIIVDDV

-236 GLTSVVTQSDQ
+236 GLTNVVTQSDQ
-247 SLFDGA
+247 SLFEGA

-265 IASDDSSIAVGSVFQ
+265 IASDDQSIAVGSSFQ
-280 SDNTNSDL
+280 SNNTSSDL

-313 PVTAANQTWGVL
+313 PVVAANQTWGVL

-334 ADANRLDS
+334 ADANQLDA
-342 IISTKVSEGIQ
+342 IISTKLSEGIK
-353 TEVIAGV
+353 TEVIAG
-360 IFILF
+360 ISFILF

-372 SSLSIVKPIRQV
+372 ASLSIVKPIRQV

-469 AEEMTQTAG
+469 AEEMTQTSG
-478 LVVQNAEVAVDA
+478 LVVQNAEIAVDA

-498 RQGQQVIELSAGE
+498 QQGQQVIELSAGE
-511 MRKLVERMSSAVPI
+511 MRKLVDRMSSAVPI

-622 HVQNAVEDLGSIFT
+622 HVQKAVEDLGSIFT
-636 SIEEISDMNSQIV
+636 SIEAISDMNNQIV

-668 IRDLSAKILEQA
+668 IRDLSAKILDQA

-690 EQLSQQQQKLVNQF
+690 DQLSQQQQKLVNQF
-704 KVE
+704 KV